1 MKTKKKRFYHLLFQ
15 FIIGLILLL
24 DGINSMFLSKPIV
37 FYSNK
42 YFQHQIGN
50 GTFSLVLGLGVLVGF
65 LLKLRD
71 YRRNTNKD

>member
-1 MKTKKKRFYHLLFQ
+1 MKSKKNRFYHLLFQ
-15 FIIGLILLL
+15 FIIGVILLL

-50 GTFSLVLGLGVLVGF
+50 GTLSLVLGLGVLVGF

-71 YRRNTNKD
+71 YRRNINKD